1 MTQKV
6 YSEKEFR
13 VLELSV
19 QPKIFQLLV
28 QMLYQRLARRK
39 KVKKLDR
46 MWVLTTLLL
55 DITLVSSN
63 RVSYL

>member
-13 VLELSV
+13 VLELRV

-28 QMLYQRLARRK
+28 QMLYQRLVRGK

-46 MWVLTTLLL
+46 MWVPTTLLF
-55 DITLVSSN
+55 DTTLVSSN